1 MFIGILAACG
11 TLFSWSFGTLSFLNA
26 SRRIDP
32 GLLNRTRLLLAV
44 GATLILACITMQ
56 VWPWAMITE
65 SGPGQWLWLGISGI
79 VGLSIG
85 DLFGFTSLRILGA
98 RRQSVVGTSAP
109 AAAAIAAYFLLG
121 ESLTITD
128 IIGMTL
134 SIVGVMYAMSAIEER
149 SEVSR
154 EGYGTFTTGVLLAIG
169 GAVCQGAGLVLAK
182 IGLQSDGG
190 NVSPFHATFM
200 RMSVGFAATYVL
212 DIIRRAPHRP
222 LREAFIDKKGARA
235 MYAGTLFGPI
245 IGVTCSLIAASHLDV
260 AVAQTIFSLVPFVVM
275 AITTVIHKEPLHW
288 RSVLGAAI
296 AVIGVVMLVT
306 SY

>member
-1 MFIGILAACG
+1 MLIGILAACG

-44 GATLILACITMQ
+44 GATMVLACITMQ
-56 VWPWAMITE
+56 VWPWGIFTLA
-65 SGPGQWLWLGISGI
+65 GGNQWLWLGISGV

-85 DLFGFTSLRILGA
+85 DLLGFTSLRILGA

-109 AAAAIAAYFLLG
+109 AAAAIAAFFLLH
-121 ESLTITD
+121 ESLTLQH
-128 IIGMTL
+128 IIGMGL
-134 SIVGVMYAMSAIEER
+134 SIAGVMYAMSAIEER

-154 EGYGTFTTGVLLAIG
+154 EGYGSFATGVILAIG

-182 IGLQSDGG
+182 VGLQADGG

-200 RMSVGFAATYVL
+200 RMSVGFAATYLL
-212 DIIRRAPHRP
+212 DVIRRAPHRP
-222 LREAFIDKKGARA
+222 LRDAFTDKQGARS
-235 MYAGTLFGPI
+235 MYFGTLFGPI

-260 AVAQTIFSLVPFVVM
+260 AVAQTIFSLVPFV
-275 AITTVIHKEPLHW
+275 
-288 RSVLGAAI
+288 
-296 AVIGVVMLVT
+296 
-306 SY
+306 